1 METYKITPLFL
12 IFFYSLSADGYDNL
26 KLLTTAAISANTLPV
41 IKHISVLL
49 LPTTQ
54 LNRSATSVVPRVCPI
69 SRAIPIIPLAPPER
83 LVGADAIIVLLFGV
97 WKSPKPMPQRTNR
110 RQILRM
116 EDSAS
121 SMEST

>member
-12 IFFYSLSADGYDNL
+12 IFFYSFNTDACDNL

-41 IKHISVLL
+41 IKHTSVLL

-54 LNRSATSVVPRVCPI
+54 LNRSATSVVPNVCPM

-83 LVGADAIIVLLFGV
+83 CLGAEAIIVLLFGV
-97 WKSPKPMPQRTNR
+97 
-110 RQILRM
+110 
-116 EDSAS
+116 
-121 SMEST
+121 